1 MLFYVGDA
9 DSMRKVADFAEERN
23 VDRNAVSQYIRR
35 HGEEFKGHTKVDGHN
50 LYFDEDAFVLLDVK
64 YPLPKPVQVING
76 VPHEEYEAV
85 QKKLDQTK
93 DILIALKDAIAEKDK
108 LLIQQE
114 ANVKLLEDKSAL
126 VEKALE
132 EKKAENAS
140 IQAENKAL
148 YAKIDSLNAEL
159 VEAKRPKSLIE
170 RIFGK

>member
-1 MLFYVGDA
+1 
-9 DSMRKVADFAEERN
+9 MRKVADFAEERN

>member
-1 MLFYVGDA
+1 
-9 DSMRKVADFAEERN
+9 MRKVADFAEERN

-35 HGEEFKGHTKVDGHN
+35 HGEDFKGHTKVDGHN
-50 LYFDEDAFVLLDVK
+50 LFFDEDAFVILDKK
-64 YPLPKPVQVING
+64 YPLPKPVMVIEG

-85 QKKLDQTK
+85 QKSLSETKEQLNKSK
-93 DILIALKDAIAEKDK
+93 DIIIAMKEAIAEKEK

-114 ANVKLLEDKSAL
+114 ANVKLLEDKSAFIEKTL
-126 VEKALE
+126 GDEKA
-132 EKKAENAS
+132 EKAS

-159 VEAKRPKSLIE
+159 LEAKRPKSLIE